1 MKKDIILPELG
12 EGIEKAEVS
21 EVAVSVGDD
30 VAKDDTLLVLESDK
44 ASMEIPA
51 EEPGRVLEVLISAG
65 EEISKGQLLVRIET
79 EDSVVPEVKG
89 KNKKPIREKGEAEAG
104 PPPKIDRVPV
114 EIKKGEG
121 VFASPGVRRLAREL
135 NIDLN
140 IISGSGP
147 KGRTTKDDLHA
158 YIKLRMDM
166 AAGKTG
172 PIKKEIDFSRWGDVE
187 TQKLTRINKIT
198 GSRIQEAWQEIP
210 RVTQYD
216 SADITELD
224 TLRKELKKE
233 GNAKGVKV
241 TFLPFLMKAVITV
254 LKEMPRLNSSLSY
267 NEENL
272 VIKKY
277 YNIGVAVDTPGGL
290 VVPSI
295 KDVNKK
301 TIFEL
306 SKELMEVSLRAREK
320 KLSPEDLKGST
331 FTISSLGG
339 IGGSSFSP
347 IINPPEVAILGV
359 SKSEWRPIYDSE
371 KKNLIPRY
379 ILPLSLSYDHRV
391 VDGALGATFT
401 KRLTEV
407 LKDPKPLSE

>member
-1 MKKDIILPELG
+1 MKKDIILPDLG

-21 EVAVSVGDD
+21 EVTVSVGDN

-51 EEPGRVLEVLISAG
+51 EEPGRVLEVLVSAG
-65 EEISKGQLLVRIET
+65 EEVSKGQLLARVET

-89 KNKKPIREKGEAEAG
+89 KNKKPSREKREAEVS

-158 YIKLRMDM
+158 HIKLRMDM

-224 TLRKELKKE
+224 ALRKELKKVQIGKNLLWNQSLIE
-233 GNAKGVKV
+233 YLELVNMIDTAELMTHAALERDGSVGGHVRADCKDLSIFSKPYSTLVKV
-241 TFLPFLMKAVITV
+241 RKSYVEVSKIDRKRTELKKLVEFKFKEQKRFLEAKIL
-254 LKEMPRLNSSLSY
+254 RLLPMRFKDAIIEKRY
-267 NEENL
+267 
-272 VIKKY
+272 KK
-277 YNIGVAVDTPGGL
+277 IMG
-290 VVPSI
+290 
-295 KDVNKK
+295 
-301 TIFEL
+301 
-306 SKELMEVSLRAREK
+306 SKEKAPPLEPGSIEAAVGDQ
-320 KLSPEDLKGST
+320 KLL
-331 FTISSLGG
+331 
-339 IGGSSFSP
+339 
-347 IINPPEVAILGV
+347 
-359 SKSEWRPIYDSE
+359 
-371 KKNLIPRY
+371 
-379 ILPLSLSYDHRV
+379 
-391 VDGALGATFT
+391 
-401 KRLTEV
+401 
-407 LKDPKPLSE
+407 